1 MFWWRIGLGGEDGGD
16 GGAVVVWHGCW
27 TTIVFDARMWCA
39 NCISYWKIWAVTCC
53 CCWFISWGNGGG
65 DAIIRHYFNC
75 LQGKKRITKKAPL
88 PCRFDCGFGTYSLQ
102 CMLQGPLIQAMYLV
116 PTVDEKRRE
125 RQTRRRQKR
134 EKTFELWFTCNSYIM

>member
-53 CCWFISWGNGGG
+53 CCC
-65 DAIIRHYFNC
+65 C
-75 LQGKKRITKKAPL
+75 LEVATGVRPFFATAE
-88 PCRFDCGFGTYSLQ
+88 RFREETYYGTSS
-102 CMLQGPLIQAMYLV
+102 
-116 PTVDEKRRE
+116 DE
-125 RQTRRRQKR
+125 
-134 EKTFELWFTCNSYIM
+134 S